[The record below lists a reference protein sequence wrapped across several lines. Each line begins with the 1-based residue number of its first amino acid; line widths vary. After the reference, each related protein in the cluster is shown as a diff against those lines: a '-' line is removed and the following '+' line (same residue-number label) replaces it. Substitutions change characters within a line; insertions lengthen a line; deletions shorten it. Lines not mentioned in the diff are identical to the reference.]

1 MNKEIYDNV
10 VIKKLILLL
19 LIIFLSL
26 GTTACLEEKKPA
38 DVPIT
43 GEWSYYSIEGGGDS
57 ISRQIWEDRNRIP
70 QFHSEDGRTFWLTI
84 NGEDIYE
91 GKLVP
96 NKDGTYTMIY
106 DEKKEPLY
114 LSIKGDELIISK
126 PGKLKIVFLGDD
138 E

>member
-1 MNKEIYDNV
+1 MERQHALR
-10 VIKKLILLL
+10 KKK
-19 LIIFLSL
+19 
-26 GTTACLEEKKPA
+26 TA

-43 GEWSYYSIEGGGDS
+43 GEWSYYSIEGTGES
-57 ISRQIWEDRNRIP
+57 IKRDIWEDRNRIP
-70 QFHSEDGRTFWLTI
+70 QFHSEDGRTFWFTI

-106 DEKKEPLY
+106 DERKEPLY

>member
-19 LIIFLSL
+19 LIILLSL
-26 GTTACLEEKKPA
+26 GMTACLEEKKTA

-43 GEWSYYSIEGGGDS
+43 GEWSYYSIEGAGKS
-57 ISRQIWEDRNRIP
+57 INREIWEDRNCIP
-70 QFHSEDGRTFWLTI
+70 QFHSEDGRTFWFTI

-96 NKDGTYTMIY
+96 NKYGTYTM
-106 DEKKEPLY
+106 
-114 LSIKGDELIISK
+114 SIQGDELIISK